1 MISLSQWVTQYDIGV
16 NGLEQ
21 DKSTSEVSRLYIVYN
36 ITASLINYTLFPDIS
51 RPPEYTFSV
60 YTMNFLN
67 RTMYICV
74 LFKHAHQVILLK
86 LTV

>member
-51 RPPEYTFSV
+51 RPPECSACALQTSSIA
-60 YTMNFLN
+60 LHI
-67 RTMYICV
+67 YICV
-74 LFKHAHQVILLK
+74 LFLLK